1 MRKARWPKPSYLRAL
16 LPLVLTMSEIEPP
29 FLTGLDERGRSQVA
43 DGNSTHITA
52 RTAVASGRVMLGR
65 EAFELVKENRIRKGD
80 VLTVAR
86 VAGVMGAKR
95 TSLLVPLC
103 HDVVLQNVEIDFEL
117 NDELTAIEVKAIAK
131 TEGPTGVEMEA
142 ITAVSI
148 AALTIYDMC
157 KSVSKDISI
166 TDVQL
171 LAKSG
176 GQSGDF
182 IRTD

>member
-1 MRKARWPKPSYLRAL
+1 MTELEAP
-16 LPLVLTMSEIEPP
+16 VLSNV
-29 FLTGLDERGRSQVA
+29 DERGRAQMVDVSAKQA
-43 DGNSTHITA
+43 TT
-52 RTAVASGRVMLGR
+52 RTAVAAGSVMLG
-65 EAFELVKENRIRKGD
+65 EDAFHLVKENAIQKGD
-80 VLTVAR
+80 VLTTAN

-95 TSLLVPLC
+95 TSLLLPLC

-117 NDELTAIEVKAIAK
+117 DGASYAINIKAIAK
-131 TEGPTGVEMEA
+131 TQGASGVEMEA

-157 KSVSKDISI
+157 KSVSKDISVSNI
-166 TDVQL
+166 HL

-176 GQSGDF
+176 GVSGDF